1 MKTRTWMLLG
11 SLLMFSAITQ
21 AHERTPAKP
30 AAIKLA
36 TQPKFEPRDSGAQ
49 EVVRATVAESPRIAC
64 DNNATQEPPAEN
76 TRAPAS
82 KPIKAT
88 PPPRR
93 ARRMGCDSFHCV
105 ARAADRSVAGAA
117 PTRSRV

>member
-11 SLLMFSAITQ
+11 SLLMLSAIAQ

-36 TQPKFEPRDSGAQ
+36 AQPEFERVTAAETPRM
-49 EVVRATVAESPRIAC
+49 AC
-64 DNNATQEPPAEN
+64 DNTVTQEPPAAT

-82 KPIKAT
+82 KSTKDT

-93 ARRMGCDSFHCV
+93 ARRVGCDSFHCV
-105 ARAADRSVAGAA
+105 ARAADRPADDPAL
-117 PTRSRV
+117 TRPRV